1 MTEIVRD
8 ALIVAVSDYS
18 DRKLRQLR
26 APAVDA
32 ERLAGVLRDPSIG
45 GFRVEVA
52 SDVREGEL
60 RRRLARFFANRHP
73 DDLLL
78 VHFSCHGV
86 KDDSGELYLA
96 AMDTDSDVLAA
107 TGVASGWLN
116 DQIGRCR
123 SKRIVVLLDC
133 CFSGSFP
140 FGSLRRAGEQ
150 VNIRDHLGGRGRA
163 VITASNSMEF
173 SYEGD
178 ELAGGGQPSFFTG
191 AVVEALETGKADRDG
206 DRRISVDELYDYVYD
221 RVRELTPSQSPT
233 KLSSLEGPL
242 YIAHSSYRP
251 PVEPATLPRELLALI
266 ENQFAGARL
275 GAVEELASL
284 LKSNDPSVVLAARN
298 ALEPMLG
305 DDSRSVSTRAERALA
320 TAQDTKTPELPH
332 TPGGDAPADPQSTHR
347 PAPRPHGPA
356 VPPLGRL
363 STRTLVPAG
372 IVTVLGAAL
381 LIGSMFLPRY
391 EEESSWHYSHHYA
404 ELIILLAVIVIG
416 LAGVGVRRGWGWW
429 LLAQFAI
436 AYFLVAAS
444 FPLQWNKYNSLEA
457 GWWLTVTAC
466 VAIAAG
472 ATQSFAAFDSD
483 MLSRVSR
490 RAAAP
495 VLAGV
500 IVTVLGAALLIG
512 SMFKQQIA
520 DLPPGLPEQLYKTWQ
535 PGEWYEVLII
545 LLAVIV
551 IGLAGVGV
559 RRGWG
564 WWLLA
569 QVAIASLLV
578 ATTFPPQRLG
588 YKYHYEHLP
597 AGWWLAVVGCVT
609 IAASA
614 IATAALWWP
623 RHATA
628 AI

>member
-1 MTEIVRD
+1 MTEIARD
-8 ALIVAVSDYS
+8 ALIVAVADYS
-18 DRKLRQLR
+18 DGKLRQLR

-32 ERLAGVLRDPSIG
+32 ERLAGVLRDPAIG

-107 TGVASGWLN
+107 TGVASSWLN

-150 VNIRDHLGGRGRA
+150 VNIQDHLGGRGRA

-178 ELAGGGQPSFFTG
+178 ELAGAGQPSFFTG

-221 RVRELTPSQSPT
+221 RVRERTPSQSPT

-242 YIAHSSYRP
+242 YIAHSSYQP

-266 ENQFAGARL
+266 ENQFVGARL

-284 LKSNDPSVVLAARN
+284 LKSNDPSVVLAARH

-305 DDSRSVSTRAERALA
+305 DDSRSVSTRAEQALA
-320 TAQDTKTPELPH
+320 TAQDTKTPESLH
-332 TPGGDAPADPQSTHR
+332 TPGSDAPVDPQSTHR
-347 PAPRPHGPA
+347 PALRPHGPA
-356 VPPLGRL
+356 VPLLGRL
-363 STRTLVPAG
+363 STRTLTPAA

-381 LIGSMFLPRY
+381 LIGSMFMRQYQQPEIGWESNPRY
-391 EEESSWHYSHHYA
+391 A
-404 ELIILLAVIVIG
+404 VLTTLLAVIVVG
-416 LAGVGVRRGWGWW
+416 LACVGVRRGWGWW
-429 LLAQFAI
+429 LLAQIAI
-436 AYFLVAAS
+436 AYFLLAMT
-444 FPLQWNKYNSLEA
+444 FPLQLSNYSYSHMSP
-457 GWWLTVTAC
+457 GRWLAVVGC
-466 VAIAAG
+466 VAIAVG
-472 ATQSFAAFDSD
+472 ATWSIAAALGSEA
-483 MLSRVSR
+483 LSEASR
-490 RAAAP
+490 PAAAP
-495 VLAGV
+495 ALAPA

-512 SMFKQQIA
+512 SMFVYVEHKIGWESNPRYA
-520 DLPPGLPEQLYKTWQ
+520 
-535 PGEWYEVLII
+535 VLIT

-551 IGLAGVGV
+551 VGLACVGV

-569 QVAIASLLV
+569 QIAIAYFLLATPLQLLDRDFIHLSAGPWLAIVGCVAIA
-578 ATTFPPQRLG
+578 T
-588 YKYHYEHLP
+588 
-597 AGWWLAVVGCVT
+597 
-609 IAASA
+609 SA
-614 IATAALWWP
+614 IASATSQWP
-623 RHATA
+623 RRTVIAH
-628 AI
+628 